1 MPGPIVKELL
11 TSVPL
16 QNVSIQYRN
25 KSYIGDRVFPIIDT
39 ANPKAKI
46 TRYLKGAWF
55 RNEAALR
62 AAGSRAKR
70 GSFPVDEIPLSTKEY
85 AFAKEV
91 TDEDRKN
98 AALPNAPAL
107 KPEMDAIE
115 YCSDK
120 IDLYKEIVIAGA
132 VKDTTWI
139 DGNATGEDAEGGWAA
154 AESGNTFIADI
165 ITGQTAIQAATGQK
179 ANVLLIDY
187 GTFMSLKEEKTILDK
202 IKYTQRGV
210 LTVDLLAALLELE
223 EVLIGEAL
231 VNTAKETKAG
241 TDWTALKIWEVNAG
255 KGMGFLFHR
264 ASSPGLRTPSSGYQV
279 RLLQEGGGVRRL
291 STWREPAEH
300 QDVFEAA
307 EETDIVVTGT
317 DLGYKW
323 RDTLKS

>member
-55 RNEAALR
+55 RNEAGIR
-62 AAGSRAKR
+62 AAGTRAKR
-70 GSFPVDEIPLSTKEY
+70 GSFPVDEISLGTAEY

-115 YCSDK
+115 FCSDK
-120 IDLYKEIVIAGA
+120 VDLSKEVRVADLI
-132 VKDTTWI
+132 KDNTWI
-139 DGNATGEDAEGGWAA
+139 DGNATGEDAGGLWAA
-154 AESGNTFIADI
+154 GSGNTFLVDI
-165 ITGQTAIQAATGQK
+165 NAGQRAIQAQTGLK
-179 ANVLLIDY
+179 ANVLVIDY
-187 GTFMSLKEEKTILDK
+187 GTFMSLKEETTILDK

-223 EVLIGEAL
+223 EVLVGEAL

-241 TDWTALKIWEVNAG
+241 TEWSASKIWEVTAT

-264 ASSPGLRTPSSGYQV
+264 PKSPGLKTPSAGYQV

-300 QDVFEAA
+300 QDVYEAA
-307 EETDIVVTGT
+307 EETDILTTGL

-323 RDTLKS
+323 RDTLLT

>member
-11 TSVPL
+11 TSIPL

-25 KSYIGDRVFPIIDT
+25 KSYIGDRVFPVIDT

-46 TRYLKGAWF
+46 TKYLKGAWF

-62 AAGSRAKR
+62 AAGTRAKR
-70 GSFPVDEIPLSTKEY
+70 GSFPTTEVSVATNEY

-107 KPEMDAIE
+107 KPETDAIE
-115 YCSDK
+115 FCSDK
-120 IDLYKEIVIAGA
+120 IDLYKEVVIAQNI
-132 VKDTTWI
+132 KDTTWI
-139 DGNATGEDAEGGWAA
+139 DGNATGEDAEGLWAA
-154 AESGNTFIADI
+154 GGGNTFLADI
-165 ITGQTAIQAATGQK
+165 NTGQKAIQAATGLK
-179 ANVLLIDY
+179 ANILIIDY
-187 GTFMSLKEEKTILDK
+187 GTFMGLKSEATILDK

-210 LTVDLLAALLELE
+210 LTIELLAALLELE
-223 EVLIGEAL
+223 EVLVGEAL

-241 TDWTALKIWEVNAG
+241 TEWSASRIWEVTAT

-264 ASSPGLRTPSSGYQV
+264 PPSVGLKTPSAGCQV

-291 STWREPAEH
+291 STWREPGEH
-300 QDVFEAA
+300 QDVYEVA
-307 EETDIVVTGT
+307 EETDIVVMGS

-323 RDTLKS
+323 KDTLLT

>member
-1 MPGPIVKELL
+1 MPGPIIKELL
-11 TSVPL
+11 TSIPL

-46 TRYLKGAWF
+46 TKYHKGAWF
-55 RNEAALR
+55 RNEADLR
-62 AAGSRAKR
+62 AAGTRAKR
-70 GSFPVDEIPLSTKEY
+70 GSYPVTEIPIATTEI

-91 TDEDRKN
+91 TDEDRRN
-98 AALPNAPAL
+98 AQLPNAPAL

-120 IDLYKEIVIAGA
+120 IDLYKEIKIAQLIKA
-132 VKDTTWI
+132 NTWL
-139 DGNATGEDAEGGWAA
+139 DGNPTGVDADGKWAA
-154 AESGNTFIADI
+154 GSGNTFLANIAEA
-165 ITGQTAIQAATGQK
+165 QAAIQSQTGLK
-179 ANVLLIDY
+179 GNVLIIDY
-187 GTFMSLKEEKTILDK
+187 GTFMSLKQEATILDK

-210 LTVDLLAALLELE
+210 LTVDLLAALLELD

-231 VNTAKETKAG
+231 MSTAKETKSGVEWSASR
-241 TDWTALKIWEVNAG
+241 IWEVNAS

-264 ASSPGLRTPSSGYQV
+264 PLSPGLKTPSAGYQV
-279 RLLQEGGGVRRL
+279 RLLQEGGSVRRL

-300 QDVFEAA
+300 QDVYEVA
-307 EETDIVVTGT
+307 EETDIVVTGL

-323 RDTLKS
+323 RDTLLT

>member
-25 KSYIGDRVFPIIDT
+25 KSYIGDRIFRIIDT

-55 RNEAALR
+55 RNEAGIR
-62 AAGSRAKR
+62 AAGTRAKR
-70 GSFPVDEIPLSTKEY
+70 GSFPVDEVSIATAEY

-107 KPEMDAIE
+107 KPETDAIE

-120 IDLYKEIVIAGA
+120 IDLSKEVRVADLIKGN
-132 VKDTTWI
+132 TWI

-154 AESGNTFIADI
+154 GSSNTFLPDI
-165 ITGQTAIQAATGQK
+165 NTGQRAIQAQTGMK
-179 ANVLLIDY
+179 ANVLVIDY
-187 GTFMSLKEEKTILDK
+187 GTFMSLKEETTILDK

-210 LTVDLLAALLELE
+210 LTVELLAALLELE
-223 EVLIGEAL
+223 EVLVGEAL

-241 TDWTALKIWEVNAG
+241 TEWSASNIWEVTAT
-255 KGMGFLFHR
+255 KGMGFLCHR
-264 ASSPGLRTPSSGYQV
+264 PASPGLKVPSAGYQV

-300 QDVFEAA
+300 QDVYEVA
-307 EETDIVVTGT
+307 EETDILVTGY

-323 RDTLKS
+323 RDTLKT

>member
-25 KSYIGDRVFPIIDT
+25 AGYIGDRVFPIIDT

-46 TRYLKGAWF
+46 TKYLKGAWF

-62 AAGSRAKR
+62 AAGARAKR
-70 GSFPVDEIPLSTKEY
+70 GSFPTTEVSLSTNEF

-115 YCSDK
+115 FASDK
-120 IDLYKEIVIAGA
+120 IDLYKEVVVAQNI
-132 VKDTTWI
+132 KDTTWI
-139 DGNATGEDAEGGWAA
+139 DGNATGEDAEGLWAA
-154 AESGNTFIADI
+154 SGSNTFLADI
-165 ITGQTAIQAATGQK
+165 NTGQKAIQAATGLK
-179 ANVLLIDY
+179 ANVLVIDY
-187 GTFMSLKEEKTILDK
+187 GTFMSLKAEATLLDK

-241 TDWTALKIWEVNAG
+241 TEWTGSKIWEVTAT

-264 ASSPGLRTPSSGYQV
+264 AKSAGLKTPSSGYQV

-291 STWREPAEH
+291 TTWREPAEH
-300 QDVFEAA
+300 QDVYEAA
-307 EETDIVVTGT
+307 EETDIVVTGS

-323 RDTLKS
+323 KDTLLT